1 MAEGETKMKRTKGK
15 FDAKI
20 LAVAGVVV
28 LSIGAVYFGMKWHYG
43 NKDQSL
49 RNLAAAQE
57 EVCMIVQDE
66 TWKIIKQ
73 KAQVADQYKNA
84 FQEIFPALMEG
95 RYGDARGGSLMSLI
109 QESNPQ
115 FDPSLYKEISV
126 SIEAQ
131 RHKWTNAQ
139 KFLRDVKLQ
148 HDNIRTMVPGKW
160 FVGNVPELKVK
171 IITSTKTKGIYEK
184 GVEDEVNVFDR

>member
-1 MAEGETKMKRTKGK
+1 MTTKRTRGK
-15 FDAKI
+15 FDAKVLI
-20 LAVAGVVV
+20 IVGAVV
-28 LSIGAVYFGMKWHYG
+28 LSFLGVYFGMKWHYG
-43 NKDQSL
+43 NNDQGL

-95 RYGDARGGSLMSLI
+95 RYGDVRGGSLMSLI

-115 FDPSLYKEISV
+115 FDPSLYKEISI

-171 IITSTKTKGIYEK
+171 IITSTKTKEIYEK